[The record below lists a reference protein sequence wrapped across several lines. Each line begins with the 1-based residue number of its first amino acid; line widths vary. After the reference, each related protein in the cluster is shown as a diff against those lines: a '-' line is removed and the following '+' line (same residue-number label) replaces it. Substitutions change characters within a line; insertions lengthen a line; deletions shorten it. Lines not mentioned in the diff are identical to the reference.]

1 MFFTRRLHK
10 GVLEHSASSDA
21 LTAFPLVFSFSPA
34 RQRGIMK
41 LLLGICVIGAALT
54 QGFLTPTPMHQA
66 FQDTRTQH
74 RRFASRTLKA
84 VVDPGHVAEVV
95 HTHLPSSSVW
105 LLQTLQGVADAA
117 AATAPDTAGAVEG
130 SKEMTGA
137 AAAAAANNGGWLAA
151 PIGAIEKA
159 ITFMHETLEGA
170 GLQNTY
176 GLSIIAFTVLV
187 KLVTLPLNYKQIE
200 STTKMQA
207 IQPKMKEI
215 QAKYKSDPTLQQQ
228 KMAQLYS
235 DNNVNPLAG
244 CLPALVQIPI
254 FISLYRALTNLAAA
268 NELNEPFLWLPNLE
282 GPTYGAGPADGMNWL
297 KQWEGFT
304 PSLGWHDTIAF
315 LTVPLILIV
324 SQSISQQ
331 ILQPAANKDDPNAQQ
346 SQAILK
352 FLPFMVG
359 YFSLNVPSGLGVYW
373 IANNLITTLTTVA
386 VRAVIQGKEEEAVAG
401 GGGGGTSVISPV
413 DEGPRRGFGR
423 APPPP
428 PAPKQEVEDVDDE
441 SSSSAGVEKRKFGG
455 LPAVG
460 VSQDERLGRTEKGS
474 TVEVLKEEG
483 GLTVLREVKDG
494 EVVSTTVRLTPEE
507 MKRRREALAR
517 GEDPAAVGPPTT
529 PKTPEPSND
538 PRQNKRSKRRKK

>member
-1 MFFTRRLHK
+1 MHSKASTPCTTRITFTFIINPLTRL
-10 GVLEHSASSDA
+10 
-21 LTAFPLVFSFSPA
+21 PFSHFTTKNTV
-34 RQRGIMK
+34 MK
-41 LLLGICVIGAALT
+41 LLLSLLLLGAAPA
-54 QGFLTPTPMHQA
+54 QGFLLPNPLQA
-66 FQDTRTQH
+66 TRAHTQS
-74 RRFASRTLKA
+74 SRGRHGAGALKA
-84 VVDPGHVAEVV
+84 VVDPTEVAGFV
-95 HTHLPSSSVW
+95 HTHLPSSSQW
-105 LLQTLQGVADAA
+105 LLQTLQGVADTAV
-117 AATAPDTAGAVEG
+117 ATAPEAA
-130 SKEMTGA
+130 KELTGA
-137 AAAAAANNGGWLAA
+137 AAAAAKDNGGWLAA

-159 ITFMHETLEGA
+159 ITYMHE
-170 GLQNTY
+170 GLQGVGLTNTY
-176 GLSIIAFTVLV
+176 GLSIIGFTVLV

-215 QAKYKSDPTLQQQ
+215 QAKYKSDPTVQQQ
-228 KMAQLYS
+228 KMAQLYA

-254 FISLYRALTNLAAA
+254 FISLYRALTNLAAQ

-315 LTVPLILIV
+315 LTIPLILIV

-331 ILQPAANKDDPNAQQ
+331 ILQPPQNKDDPSAAQ

-386 VRAVIQGKEEEAVAG
+386 VRAVIQNKDDAAAAAMVG
-401 GGGGGTSVISPV
+401 GGESVPAEPMEEQSGGRVKKT
-413 DEGPRRGFGR
+413 GFGKV
-423 APPPP
+423 PP
-428 PAPKQEVEDVDDE
+428 PAPKKGEVEDVDDE
-441 SSSSAGVEKRKFGG
+441 MAAAAGGEKRKFGG
-455 LPAVG
+455 MPAVG
-460 VSQDERLGRTEKGS
+460 ISKDERMGRTEKGS
-474 TVEVLKEEG
+474 TVEVLKQEG

-507 MKRRREALAR
+507 MKRRREALER
-517 GEDPAAVGPPTT
+517 GEDPAAVGPPSPTL
-529 PKTPEPSND
+529 PEPTND
-538 PRQNKRSKRRKK
+538 PRQNKRSKRQKKK

>member
-401 GGGGGTSVISPV
+401 GGGGGH
-413 DEGPRRGFGR
+413 
-423 APPPP
+423 
-428 PAPKQEVEDVDDE
+428 
-441 SSSSAGVEKRKFGG
+441 
-455 LPAVG
+455 
-460 VSQDERLGRTEKGS
+460 
-474 TVEVLKEEG
+474 
-483 GLTVLREVKDG
+483 LRDLSCG
-494 EVVSTTVRLTPEE
+494 
-507 MKRRREALAR
+507 
-517 GEDPAAVGPPTT
+517 
-529 PKTPEPSND
+529 
-538 PRQNKRSKRRKK
+538 

>member
-1 MFFTRRLHK
+1 
-10 GVLEHSASSDA
+10 
-21 LTAFPLVFSFSPA
+21 
-34 RQRGIMK
+34 MK
-41 LLLGICVIGAALT
+41 LLLSLLLLGAIPA
-54 QGFLTPTPMHQA
+54 QGFLLPTPLHSTPAHAQSS
-66 FQDTRTQH
+66 H
-74 RRFASRTLKA
+74 RRQKAGALKA
-84 VVDPGHVAEVV
+84 VVDPNEVAGFVQ
-95 HTHLPSSSVW
+95 THLPSSSQW

-117 AATAPDTAGAVEG
+117 VATAPDAAAAVENG
-130 SKEMTGA
+130 KELTGA

-159 ITFMHETLEGA
+159 ITFMHEGLQGA
-170 GLQNTY
+170 GLTNTY

-215 QAKYKSDPTLQQQ
+215 QAKYKSDPTVQQQ

-254 FISLYRALTNLAAA
+254 FISLYRALTNLAAQ

-315 LTVPLILIV
+315 LTIPLILIV

-331 ILQPAANKDDPNAQQ
+331 ILQPTQNKDDPSAAQ

-386 VRAVIQGKEEEAVAG
+386 VRAVIQGKEDAAASLVRG
-401 GGGGGTSVISPV
+401 GESAPAEPAQEQSGGRVKKT
-413 DEGPRRGFGR
+413 GFGK

-428 PAPKQEVEDVDDE
+428 PAAKKGEVEDVDDE
-441 SSSSAGVEKRKFGG
+441 LSSAAGGKERKFGG

-460 VSQDERLGRTEKGS
+460 ISNDERMGRTEKGS
-474 TVEVLKEEG
+474 TVEVLKQEG

-494 EVVSTTVRLTPEE
+494 SVVSTTVRLTPEE
-507 MKRRREALAR
+507 MKRRREALER
-517 GEDPAAVGPPTT
+517 GEDPAAVGPPSPTL
-529 PKTPEPSND
+529 PEPSND
-538 PRQNKRSKRRKK
+538 PRQNKRSKRQKKK